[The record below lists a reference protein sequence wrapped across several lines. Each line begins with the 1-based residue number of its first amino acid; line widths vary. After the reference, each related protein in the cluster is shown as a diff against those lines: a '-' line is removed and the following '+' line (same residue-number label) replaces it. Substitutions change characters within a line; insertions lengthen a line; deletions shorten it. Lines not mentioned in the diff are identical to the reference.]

1 MQGRTKKQRVSYI
14 GDREKFLASPIPYN
28 FSAVWQK
35 IIRHFGTCFNT
46 LTATQNN

>member
-14 GDREKFLASPIPYN
+14 GDREKILASPIPYN

-35 IIRHFGTCFNT
+35 IIQHFGNYSK
-46 LTATQNN
+46 TANMF